1 MNGKSVLTISLEDIS
16 VLLDAFLPDYD
27 FYVRNPCK
35 VAIDL
40 IGSYLVSTDHE
51 GVTAIRIVEVEAY
64 GGEDDPA
71 SHAFRGLTKR
81 NAPMWDSPGRS
92 YVYFTYGMHYCF
104 NVVTSPKG
112 VAGAVLVR
120 AGQPIQGVDIM
131 TRRRGRSFLGDLC
144 SGPAKLCQAMGI
156 DSILNNVILDTP
168 RLCILIPRNRKQI
181 EIERSARI
189 GIRNGLNLPWR
200 FYEKDSV
207 WISAKTLN
215 PA

>member
-1 MNGKSVLTISLEDIS
+1 MNGRSVLTISLEDIS
-16 VLLDAFLPDYD
+16 TLFDAYLPGYD
-27 FYVRNPCK
+27 FYARDPCE

-51 GVTAIRIVEVEAY
+51 GLTAIRIVEVEAY

-71 SHAFRGLTKR
+71 SHAFRGMTRR

-104 NVVTSPKG
+104 NIVTSPKG
-112 VAGAVLVR
+112 VAGAVLIR
-120 AGQPIQGVDIM
+120 AGQPVQGIDIM
-131 TRRRGRSFLGDLC
+131 TRRRGRNLLGDLC

-156 DSILNNVILDTP
+156 DLSLNNVILDTP
-168 RLCILIPRNRKQI
+168 RICLLVPRNRNHL
-181 EIERSARI
+181 EIECSARI
-189 GIRNGLNLPWR
+189 GIRNGLHLPWR

-207 WISAKTLN
+207 WVSTKKLN